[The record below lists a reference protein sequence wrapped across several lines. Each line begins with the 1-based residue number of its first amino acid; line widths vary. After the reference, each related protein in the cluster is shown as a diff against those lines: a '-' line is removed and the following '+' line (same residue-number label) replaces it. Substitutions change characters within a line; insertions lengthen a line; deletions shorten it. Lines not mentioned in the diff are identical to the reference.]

1 MPYNSL
7 INDTQASALIPED
20 VSREIIK
27 GVTVKSAAMQL
38 FTHRKMSR
46 LQQRM
51 PCISALPTAYFVNG
65 RTGLKQ
71 TTQAAWTN
79 KYLNAEEIAVIV
91 PIPESLAADVDYNL
105 EGEIRPLVEEAIAI
119 CLDDA
124 IFFGTN
130 KPTTW
135 GTDIKTAAA
144 AASQAVTFKGSST
157 DVADNFNTLMQYV
170 EVDGYD
176 VNGFWCHRSLKAE
189 LRGLRTDDGHFI
201 FIPSG
206 SAGLGSGDQAT
217 IFGEKAVFSKAG
229 FTSFGTDKG
238 DVLAIGGDWSQG
250 LIGIRDDI
258 TVKKLT
264 EASIY
269 DDEGK
274 VIYALAQQ
282 DMVALRFTF
291 RAAFEV
297 PNPIN
302 RMNTDSATRY
312 PFATLVVA

>member
-7 INDTQASALIPED
+7 TSDTQAAALIPED
-20 VSREIIK
+20 LSREIIK

-38 FTHRKMSR
+38 FTHRQMSR
-46 LQQRM
+46 NQQRM

-71 TTQAAWTN
+71 TTQVAWAN

-91 PIPESLAADVDYNL
+91 PIPESLADDVDYNL

-124 IFFGTN
+124 ILFGVN
-130 KPTTW
+130 KPSTW
-135 GTDIKTAAA
+135 GTDIKAAAA
-144 AASQAVTFKGSST
+144 AASNTVTYLASST
-157 DVADNFNTLMQYV
+157 DVADNMNSLMGVV
-170 EVDGYD
+170 ELDGYD
-176 VNGFWCHRSLKAE
+176 VNGFYCHRAMKSI
-189 LRGLRTDDGHFI
+189 LRGIRTTNGDFL
-201 FIPSG
+201 FIPG
-206 SAGLGSGDQAT
+206 GTQGLGST
-217 IFGEKAVFSKAG
+217 PMIYGEKAVFSPAS
-229 FTSFGTDKG
+229 FTSFGTDSG
-238 DVLAIGGDWSQG
+238 DVMAIAGDWTQG

-269 DDEGK
+269 DGEGR
-274 VIYALAQQ
+274 VVYALAQQ

-297 PNPIN
+297 PNPVN
-302 RMNTDSATRY
+302 RMNTSDTTRY
-312 PFATLVVA
+312 PFATLLHA